1 MVLHLGRTVW
11 GRLMVCWVV
20 AAKEEERF
28 FGSLDVI
35 GSQDD
40 IWSNA
45 SQPQHTCVA
54 ATNI

>member
-1 MVLHLGRTVW
+1 
-11 GRLMVCWVV
+11 MVCWVV

-54 ATNI
+54 ATSRGEGGSVL